1 MEPLYITLVM
11 AGLIGGLVGLLYA
24 GKLLGERLHRS
35 VPPAAIDVAP
45 AAPLV
50 ADDDGFLSTEERE
63 EAVWLE
69 QGNQYVVDRLEALE
83 KGIHKRLELMLK
95 MAMRELDLD
104 PDERRWVRLHSGE
117 HRHIP
122 DQPCQ
127 VIPLPSYGSAR
138 RAASTDAQAA

>member
-24 GKLLGERLHRS
+24 GRLLGERLHRS
-35 VPPAAIDVAP
+35 VPCAAIDVAS
-45 AAPLV
+45 AVPLV
-50 ADDDGFLSTEERE
+50 ADDDGFLSEEERE
-63 EAVWLE
+63 EAAWLE

-104 PDERRWVRLHSGE
+104 PGDRRWVRLHSGE

-122 DQPCQ
+122 DEPCE
-127 VIPLPSYGSAR
+127 VIPLPRHGSPVPV
-138 RAASTDAQAA
+138 ASTGAQAA